1 MPKTELRVAG
11 FGGQGVIL
19 NAMII
24 GKAASIYG
32 GKHATL
38 IQSFGPEARGSAC
51 SAQVTIDDRAVAY
64 PYVKKSDLLVVMS
77 PDAYKVFAPQ
87 VKDGGL
93 ILFESDLVHP
103 VDTGEDIRTVGIPA
117 GRFAEELGRR
127 MIMNI
132 VMVGFFARVTQML
145 PRKAFEDAV
154 RDSVPRGTEEVNLM
168 AFKKGFDYGGEVAGA
183 VKAP

>member
-1 MPKTELRVAG
+1 MPKTEIRVAG

-64 PYVKKSDLLVVMS
+64 PYVKKSDMLVVMS
-77 PDAYKVFAPQ
+77 PDAYKLFAPQ

-93 ILFESDLVHP
+93 ILFESDLVRP
-103 VDTGEDIRTVGIPA
+103 GEAQGGLRHVGIPA
-117 GRFAEELGRR
+117 GRFAEEIGRR

-132 VMVGFFARVTQML
+132 VMVGFFARVTQL
-145 PRKAFEDAV
+145 LAREAFEQAV

-168 AFKKGFDYGGEVAGA
+168 AFKKGFDYGNEAAGA
-183 VKAP
+183 VKAT

>member
-24 GKAASIYG
+24 GKAASIFG

-51 SAQVTIDDRAVAY
+51 SAQVTIDDRPVAY
-64 PYVKKSDLLVVMS
+64 PYVKKSDMLVVMS
-77 PDAYKVFAPQ
+77 PDAFKLFAPQ

-93 ILFESDLVHP
+93 ILFESDLVRP
-103 VDTGEDIRTVGIPA
+103 DGIGNGIRSAGIPA
-117 GRFAEELGRR
+117 GRFAEEIGRR

-132 VMVGFFARVTQML
+132 VMVGFFARVTELL
-145 PRKAFEDAV
+145 PRAAFEDAV
-154 RDSVPRGTEEVNLM
+154 RDSVPKGTEQVNLM
-168 AFKKGFDYGGEVAGA
+168 AFKKGFHYGNEVVAS
-183 VKAP
+183 VKAS